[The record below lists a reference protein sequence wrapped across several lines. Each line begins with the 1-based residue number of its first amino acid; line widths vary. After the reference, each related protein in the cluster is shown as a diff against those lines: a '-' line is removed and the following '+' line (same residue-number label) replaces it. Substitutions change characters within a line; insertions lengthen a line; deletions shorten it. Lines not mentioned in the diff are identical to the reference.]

1 MMNFLYS
8 DLNYFRKRENYLTY
22 RNFYLNNFFPNKN
35 KHREISIGELSRLEL
50 TERNYR
56 DFLSNKLDILK
67 VKIEIKK
74 IKKCF

>member
-22 RNFYLNNFFPNKN
+22 RNFYLNNFFLDKN

-56 DFLSNKLDILK
+56 DFLSNK
-67 VKIEIKK
+67 
-74 IKKCF
+74 